1 MEPSSKPQNS
11 DPKSSLFKSPNQHI
25 MGKAVSDL
33 GTQEELKIS
42 FIRNRTECG
51 EFKKKKKKTPQKHKI
66 KIHWRET
73 DNTVKQASILFV
85 ERLNG

>member
-1 MEPSSKPQNS
+1 
-11 DPKSSLFKSPNQHI
+11 

-42 FIRNRTECG
+42 FIRNRTECE
-51 EFKKKKKKTPQKHKI
+51 EFKKKKKNTS
-66 KIHWRET
+66 ET
-73 DNTVKQASILFV
+73 QDKNPLERNTVKQASILFV

>member
-1 MEPSSKPQNS
+1 
-11 DPKSSLFKSPNQHI
+11 

-51 EFKKKKKKTPQKHKI
+51 EFKKKKKNTS
-66 KIHWRET
+66 ET
-73 DNTVKQASILFV
+73 QDKNPL
-85 ERLNG
+85 ERNR